1 MCRHED
7 HPFKLVAN
15 RISGKKYNCARD
27 KEVLVLRIDD
37 LDSLEQ

>member
-1 MCRHED
+1 MCKHED
-7 HPFKLVAN
+7 HPFKTVAS
-15 RISGKKYNCARD
+15 RISGKKYNCASS